1 MSPLHARL
9 KAAGYKKN
17 QYEIES
23 MTYNYFDKY
32 MDIDIALDTYPYC
45 GGGTTCDAL
54 FCGVPV
60 ITLCGTR
67 HGSRFGYSL
76 LKNVGLDELIAYNRD
91 EYVQKAVAL
100 AKDRETLQ
108 ALRDNL
114 PLIVRKSQLM
124 DIPQY
129 VSEIEAVYE
138 KIYADKI
145 QEMSET

>member
-1 MSPLHARL
+1 
-9 KAAGYKKN
+9 
-17 QYEIES
+17 
-23 MTYNYFDKY
+23 
-32 MDIDIALDTYPYC
+32 
-45 GGGTTCDAL
+45 
-54 FCGVPV
+54 
-60 ITLCGTR
+60 TR

-114 PLIVRKSQLM
+114 PLIVRKSPLM